1 MKSKAKLDVIF
12 NPIILKTF
20 EVLLRKKQARLKEL
34 LINVKP
40 QEEFNISAYT
50 YQYLLNRLVELG
62 ILKAEK
68 NGKRYYIYSIDQKL
82 EEAVKELLKVYNMFN
97 SLVKL
102 S

>member
-1 MKSKAKLDVIF
+1 MKTKAKLDIIF
-12 NPIILKTF
+12 NPIVMKTL
-20 EVLLRKKQARLKEL
+20 EVLLRKRQARLKEL

-50 YQYLLNRLVELG
+50 YQYLLNKLVELG

-68 NGKRYYIYSIDQKL
+68 NGKRYYTYKIS
-82 EEAVKELLKVYNMFN
+82 EEFENAVKELLKVYNMFN
-97 SLVKL
+97 SLVNL

>member
-68 NGKRYYIYSIDQKL
+68 NGKRYYIYSIDQKF